1 VSASGQ
7 FTHFDPKGNAV
18 MVDVTE
24 KEVTDRRAI
33 ATCQVINADAPGELF
48 LDRGEDPVITTA
60 RIAGLQGAKQTS
72 RLIPLCH
79 PIALSALQLTFALTD
94 EAIVIEATAETSG
107 ETGVEMEALT
117 ACAVAALSLVH
128 SLGPTSPAIAIDG
141 LQLREKSGGR
151 SGLWQRN
158 QLA

>member
-1 VSASGQ
+1 
-7 FTHFDPKGNAV
+7 
-18 MVDVTE
+18 MVDVTG
-24 KEVTDRRAI
+24 KAVTDRRAI
-33 ATCQVINADAPGELF
+33 ATCRVINAVAPGELF
-48 LDRGEDPVITTA
+48 IEHGEDPVITAA
-60 RIAGLQGAKQTS
+60 RIAGLGGAKQTS

-79 PIALSALQLTFALTD
+79 PIALSALDLTFGLSD
-94 EAIVIEATAETSG
+94 EAIVVEAIAETSG
-107 ETGVEMEALT
+107 ETGVEMEALA

-128 SLGPTSPAIAIDG
+128 SLGPTSPTIAIDG